1 LFERVGEGTVLKP
14 TLDYGIGH
22 RTFVNSKSVLLD
34 RELGVRVFF
43 VRRYSQQASAFLR
56 HAGLRQPHAGRCVPQ
71 TSTEDAPLRETHCAM
86 TRLFLL
92 LAAGAI
98 AIGFAPIFVRLA
110 TTGPIATAF
119 WRMALAVPVLWMF
132 MRLQNNPSSPLL
144 TFRAPL
150 VWLAGLAFA
159 LDLAAWH
166 FSIRLTSVTNATL
179 LANCAVLLV
188 PLFSWLFLRRSIRSS
203 TIGCGLLAFLGMTL
217 LSSPSLRT
225 GPHRLLGDALA
236 ILTAGFYAVYLIVIA
251 VARKRAAASSLA
263 FASSLLSSLT
273 LLPLVPLAGEKLLPS
288 AAADWIWLMGL
299 ALISQVFGQTAIAH
313 ALGRIPPAQ
322 AAVGLLIQPVSAAVF
337 AWVLFGES
345 MSGLQLFGGALVLAS
360 ITAVRVFERTPKPT
374 NKVD

>member
-1 LFERVGEGTVLKP
+1 
-14 TLDYGIGH
+14 
-22 RTFVNSKSVLLD
+22 
-34 RELGVRVFF
+34 
-43 VRRYSQQASAFLR
+43 
-56 HAGLRQPHAGRCVPQ
+56 
-71 TSTEDAPLRETHCAM
+71 M
-86 TRLFLL
+86 TRSFLL

-132 MRLQNNPSSPLL
+132 LRLQNDVSSPLL
-144 TFRAPL
+144 ACRGPL

-159 LDLAAWH
+159 MDLAAWH

-188 PLFSWLFLRRSIRSS
+188 PLFSWFFLRRPIRSS
-203 TIGCGLLAFLGMTL
+203 TIGCGLSAFLGMTL
-217 LSSPSLRT
+217 LSSPSLHT
-225 GPHRLLGDALA
+225 GPHRLLGDTLA
-236 ILTAGFYAVYLIVIA
+236 IVTAGFYAVYLIVIA
-251 VARKRAAASSLA
+251 LAREHAAASSLA

-273 LLPLVPLAGEKLLPS
+273 LLPIVSLAGEKLLPS
-288 AAADWIWLMGL
+288 ATTDWVWLIGL

-337 AWVLFGES
+337 AWLLFGES
-345 MSGLQLFGGALVLAS
+345 MSSLQLLGGALVLAS
-360 ITAVRVFERTPKPT
+360 IIAVRIFEP
-374 NKVD
+374 

>member
-1 LFERVGEGTVLKP
+1 
-14 TLDYGIGH
+14 
-22 RTFVNSKSVLLD
+22 
-34 RELGVRVFF
+34 
-43 VRRYSQQASAFLR
+43 
-56 HAGLRQPHAGRCVPQ
+56 
-71 TSTEDAPLRETHCAM
+71 M

-110 TTGPIATAF
+110 TTGPITTAF

-132 MRLQNNPSSPLL
+132 MRLQNDASSPLL

-150 VWLAGLAFA
+150 VWLAGFAFA

-188 PLFSWLFLRRSIRSS
+188 PLFSWFFLRRPIRSS
-203 TIGCGLLAFLGMTL
+203 TMGCGLLAFLGMTL
-217 LSSPSLRT
+217 LSSPSLHT

-251 VARKRAAASSLA
+251 VARERAAASSLA

-273 LLPLVPLAGEKLLPS
+273 LLPLVSLAGETLIPS
-288 AAADWIWLMGL
+288 ATTDWIWLIGL

-337 AWVLFGES
+337 AWVLFGEA
-345 MSGLQLFGGALVLAS
+345 MSGLQLLGGALVLAS
-360 ITAVRVFERTPKPT
+360 ITAVRVFER
-374 NKVD
+374 